1 VLLAPIM
8 GHAFCPRVSSS
19 NERSDGLVP
28 PWLDSAQRAPYVRAV
43 RPLPRVL
50 LLIGALSGACMPA
63 RAPQDP
69 ALDASRHRA
78 ALATIVVDNRT
89 TQSLLIAFR
98 PAIAPGGEVVVGRV
112 PAGTQ
117 SAVAP
122 VPAQEPI
129 LLRARRA
136 TGEELELPARSF
148 EMDAEWVWVIPV
160 DASFTMPAT
169 PPQ

>member
-1 VLLAPIM
+1 
-8 GHAFCPRVSSS
+8 
-19 NERSDGLVP
+19 
-28 PWLDSAQRAPYVRAV
+28 
-43 RPLPRVL
+43 
-50 LLIGALSGACMPA
+50 MPA

-89 TQSLLIAFR
+89 TQPLLIAFR

-112 PAGTQ
+112 AAGTLV
-117 SAVAP
+117 AVAP
-122 VPAQEPI
+122 VPAEEPI

-160 DASFTMPAT
+160 DASFTMPST
-169 PPQ
+169 PPR